1 MWGFVVKLAKA
12 KLASK
17 IAEKTGEG
25 GSLGANIVSGLMD
38 KAASKAAEAEVNDL
52 DKPAVDTAHVGKVA
66 PAAAAPKEEKSD
78 IEKWAAEPGGMARK
92 KVGQYVGKG
101 IKNAITR

>member
-1 MWGFVVKLAKA
+1 MWQFAIEMAKA
-12 KLASK
+12 RVASK
-17 IAEKTGEG
+17 IEDRAGKG

-38 KAASKAAEAEVNDL
+38 KADSKPAPAVADTL
-52 DKPAVDTAHVGKVA
+52 DKPAIDTAHVGKVA
-66 PAAAAPKEEKSD
+66 PAAAAPKKDKSD
-78 IEKWAAEPGGMARK
+78 VEKWAADPGGQARK